1 MGTFLRLLSLILCFE
16 LIVGPMQPSLSLLGQ
31 KAFAQETPSC
41 PTGFTYDST
50 LNRCLTKDE
59 TTKVMNATK
68 ECNGDVECYKN
79 NAKQAYLDNGGEGGR
94 KGDNQFVSKIA
105 NIAAIAGPVT
115 YFAIGMSTSGAKCTS
130 SSFWA
135 MVAAAAAL
143 VVGDTLA
150 NMQHKKRLKKIKE
163 DWGKVVN
170 PEQANGDKDKEREI
184 SIEAQSEAFEMLA
197 RAEDS
202 LASAAKMKRNFFL
215 IATAA
220 YAASA
225 IISGYEMYTEKG
237 LAVTAAADRKA
248 AQAASPALLAAAATV
263 NTAATSADAATV
275 KAQATDQTITAAA
288 STPAPNVTAAKQA
301 LTTLASIEVAS
312 KALATQVPVAQAA
325 AAAVAAET
333 VGTGAAAAEAAA
345 ALVAK
350 SAAST
355 NAWALH
361 KQTIM
366 CIPLNVAAVQ
376 NSQPEVDSLYA
387 QYTNG
392 KNINIKEELQFH
404 YNLKNSADLASF
416 VMNKKEMDGE
426 SYSPLDEFQIAK
438 TSMGHVE
445 IEKGAFEIFKATTMA
460 FMNGLNPLPSAV
472 AQENTEV
479 NTNAASAYKEVEAKG
494 IDLMSIGIGA
504 VGAIF
509 LAKTKAGEWLITSQG
524 RLVFSGIMGVL
535 TLQMANHA
543 GSQAEAS
550 TKRAELLRKLKDEF
564 KSASGAVYA
573 CKSEDRNDPAKPN
586 CYCYT
591 PENGRNPSRT
601 SSQICQKLWTGVNTT
616 ATNYNSTAT
625 SSKVCVASNGSAD
638 ASCKC
643 KATKTCM
650 KVGVSGLKGMSTGTM
665 SMLSNPLSTLN
676 GITSGNIDAAT
687 LDSASLANQATKM
700 NELAKQV
707 ENLPGVKET
716 KKNRDK
722 LAKALQASGLKN
734 SASFGPST
742 LGSSSSSGMPS
753 NPGEAARMLEKEVE
767 DSKINTGTAGGNDFI
782 ATPAGTPTPELEFG
796 MTQDELAAQEGQIAE
811 VMNQDLDYGG
821 NDTNPD
827 AKANIFEMLSHRYQ
841 RSGMKRLFDETPA
854 AAPATPAQTATAPTK
869 Q

>member
-1 MGTFLRLLSLILCFE
+1 MGTFVRLLSLLLCFE
-16 LIVGPMQPSLSLLGQ
+16 LIVGPIQPTLSLMGQ
-31 KAFAQETPSC
+31 NAFAQESC
-41 PTGFTYDST
+41 PTGFSYDST

-59 TTKVMNATK
+59 TQKVMNATK
-68 ECNGDVECYKN
+68 NCNGDKECYLN

-115 YFAIGMSTSGAKCTS
+115 YFAIGMSTTSAKCTS

-135 MVAAAAAL
+135 MVAAAGAL
-143 VVGDTLA
+143 VVGDVLA

-163 DWGKVVN
+163 DWGKIVN
-170 PEQANGDKDKEREI
+170 PVEASGDKDKERET

-225 IISGYEMYTEKG
+225 IISGYEMYTETT
-237 LAVTAAADRKA
+237 LSATALADRKL
-248 AQAASPALLAAAATV
+248 AQSLSPALVTAAATV
-263 NTAATSADAATV
+263 NTAATAADAATA
-275 KAQATDQTITAAA
+275 KATASDQTITAAA
-288 STPAPNVTAAKQA
+288 STPAPNVAAAKQA
-301 LTTLASIEVAS
+301 LATLASIETAS
-312 KALATQVPVAQAA
+312 KALASQVPIATAA
-325 AAAVAAET
+325 AAAVATESMGTAAVAAEK
-333 VGTGAAAAEAAA
+333 AAAA
-345 ALVAK
+345 VAK

-361 KQTIM
+361 KQTVM
-366 CIPLNVAAVQ
+366 CIPLNVGPVGYSNQ
-376 NSQPEVDSLYA
+376 ESEGLYA

-392 KNINIKEELQFH
+392 KNINVKEELQFI
-404 YNLKNSADLASF
+404 YNLQNSQDLASF

-426 SYSPLDEFQIAK
+426 TYSPLDEFHIVK
-438 TSMGHVE
+438 SSMGQIE
-445 IEKGAFEIFKATTMA
+445 IEENAFEYFKATTIA
-460 FMNGLNPLPSAV
+460 FMNELNPIPSAI
-472 AQENTEV
+472 AQETPGV
-479 NTNAASAYKEVEAKG
+479 DTNAANAYKEVEAKG
-494 IDLMSIGIGA
+494 PDLLSIGLGVGIGA
-504 VGAIF
+504 LI

-524 RLVFSGIMGVL
+524 RLAFSGVMGLL

-550 TKRAELLRKLKDEF
+550 TKRAELLRKMKDEF
-564 KSASGAVYA
+564 KTASGAIYA
-573 CKSEDRNDPAKPN
+573 CKSEDREDPAKPS

-591 PENGRNPSRT
+591 PENGRNPNRT
-601 SSQICQKLWTGVNTT
+601 GSTICQQLWAGVNLKPTDYSSGT
-616 ATNYNSTAT
+616 T
-625 SSKVCVASNGSAD
+625 SSKVCVTNTGAAD

-643 KATKTCM
+643 KSNNSCM
-650 KVGVSGLKGMSTGTM
+650 KVGISGIKGINAGSMSV
-665 SMLSNPLSTLN
+665 LSNPLSTLN
-676 GITSGNIDAAT
+676 GVTNGNIDAAS
-687 LDSASLANQATKM
+687 LDSAALANQA
-700 NELAKQV
+700 AKLQQAAKKV

-722 LAKALQASGLKN
+722 LAKALQTSGLKN
-734 SASFGPST
+734 SASFGSNS
-742 LGSSSSSGMPS
+742 LGTSPSSGMPS
-753 NPGEAARMLEKEVE
+753 NPGEAARMLEKEIE
-767 DSKINTGTAGGNDFI
+767 DSKINTPSGIGNDFI
-782 ATPAGTPTPELEFG
+782 ATPAAEPTPQLEFG
-796 MTQDELAAQEGQIAE
+796 MTQDELANQEGQIAE

-841 RSGMKRLFDETPA
+841 RSGMKRLFEETPA
-854 AAPATPAQTATAPTK
+854 AGTTSPAQTATAPTK